1 MTTNR
6 PSEIFMMRVSA
17 AFRFCPM
24 IGISVAD
31 PTRLSR
37 ISAIFPRKLASAER
51 ISITSAGIG
60 SFAGL
65 HRLLPLCFKLPIAT
79 VQPDLAGGNLDLERM
94 KAMADRGCLLVHQ
107 LYRNTQVCLDFA
119 GTGLLLVHQVEKSLA
134 VFGKTPE
141 GGVCVGGEPD

>member
-1 MTTNR
+1 MAKGIKDKVVILGMGCSKFGERWDKEADNLMVEAYTEAVADAGIDSKQIDAAWLATAMSLGMTTNR

-51 ISITSAGIG
+51 ISITSAA
-60 SFAGL
+60 SA
-65 HRLLPLCFKLPIAT
+65 AS
-79 VQPDLAGGNLDLERM
+79 PDCTAFCRC
-94 KAMADRGCLLVHQ
+94 A
-107 LYRNTQVCLDFA
+107 
-119 GTGLLLVHQVEKSLA
+119 SSSW
-134 VFGKTPE
+134 
-141 GGVCVGGEPD
+141 